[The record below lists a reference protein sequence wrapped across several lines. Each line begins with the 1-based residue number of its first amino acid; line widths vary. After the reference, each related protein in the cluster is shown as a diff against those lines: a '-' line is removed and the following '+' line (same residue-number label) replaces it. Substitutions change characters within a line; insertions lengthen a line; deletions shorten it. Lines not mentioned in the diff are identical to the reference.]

1 MLIRDRN
8 HHLDLEILVILMG
21 VHDLTPFKKL
31 IKVIGNKI

>member
-8 HHLDLEILVILMG
+8 YHLYLEILAILMG
-21 VHDLTPFKKL
+21 VYDSNPLKKL

>member
-8 HHLDLEILVILMG
+8 YHFDLEMLVILMG
-21 VHDLTPFKKL
+21 VYDLNLLKKL